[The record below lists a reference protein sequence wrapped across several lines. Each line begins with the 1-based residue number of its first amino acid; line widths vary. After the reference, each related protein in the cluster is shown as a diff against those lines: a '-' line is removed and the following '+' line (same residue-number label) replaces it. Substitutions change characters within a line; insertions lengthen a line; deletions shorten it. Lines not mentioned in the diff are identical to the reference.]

1 MGKSKENT
9 NILKKQKVKE
19 KFNKKEIKIGTDAL
33 NFLNEKIDKNLQET
47 IEKIKY
53 NLNLEG
59 KKVARLKDVQE
70 AFNKETKDNFQD
82 FEI

>member
-1 MGKSKENT
+1 M
-9 NILKKQKVKE
+9 
-19 KFNKKEIKIGTDAL
+19 

-70 AFNKETKDNFQD
+70 AFNKETKDNLQD